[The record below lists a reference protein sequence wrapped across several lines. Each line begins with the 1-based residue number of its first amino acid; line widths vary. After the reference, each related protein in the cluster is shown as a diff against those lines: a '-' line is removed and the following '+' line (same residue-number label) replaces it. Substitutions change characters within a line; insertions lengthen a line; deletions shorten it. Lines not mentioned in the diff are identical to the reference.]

1 MQCPQIQG
9 FLRQVGKAISDVLG
23 QEIKVSLVL
32 IIFGILSEDR
42 ANNKLSNAQASL
54 LFVLILLARRETGF
68 PPIRQSF

>member
-9 FLRQVGKAISDVLG
+9 FLRQVGKAISDVLS

-54 LFVLILLARRETGF
+54 LFV
-68 PPIRQSF
+68 